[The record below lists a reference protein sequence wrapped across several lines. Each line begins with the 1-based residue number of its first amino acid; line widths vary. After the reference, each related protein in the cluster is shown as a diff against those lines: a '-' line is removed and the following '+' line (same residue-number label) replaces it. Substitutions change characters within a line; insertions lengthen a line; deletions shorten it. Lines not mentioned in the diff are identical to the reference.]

1 MSQFSGKCDFYDHL
15 SIMGY
20 SNRDIQD
27 KLEVYVGNRKTPLKF
42 RTLTDLIPYY
52 PYIIHTSV
60 YNNALGKGVITL
72 SKESF
77 VDSEERE
84 ILEYYLKYL
93 LRIYK
98 RYKRKK
104 ELFDI
109 DEAVKTVSLAGARN
123 SHVVELATRVSQ
135 HGNKANIDGIH
146 IESKDWYRRKLIE
159 VMIQNNLNPCD
170 YGYARLIS

>member
-15 SIMGY
+15 LIMGY
-20 SNRDIQD
+20 SDRDIQD
-27 KLEVYVGNRKTPLKF
+27 KLEVYIGNRRLKF
-42 RTLTDLIPYY
+42 RTMTDLIPYY
-52 PYIIHTSV
+52 PYLIYTSV
-60 YNNALGKGVITL
+60 YNNTLGKCVVTL

-98 RYKRKK
+98 RCKRKK
-104 ELFDI
+104 ETFNI
-109 DEAVKTVSLAGARN
+109 DEAVKMVSILGIRN
-123 SHVVELATRVSQ
+123 DHIVELATRVSK

-170 YGYARLIS
+170 YGYDRLIS